1 MIFIDM
7 KRKIITFDELMSM
20 NFDELSEFIENDKKL
35 IEEGVYSN
43 EGTNID
49 FMGMTNEEIIKK
61 YGFTEKNEFF
71 NNLRERLF
79 NGK

>member
-20 NFDELSEFIENDKKL
+20 NFNELSEFIENDKKL

-49 FMGMTNEEIIKK
+49 FMGMTDEEIVKK
-61 YGFTEKNEFF
+61 YGFTEMNEFF